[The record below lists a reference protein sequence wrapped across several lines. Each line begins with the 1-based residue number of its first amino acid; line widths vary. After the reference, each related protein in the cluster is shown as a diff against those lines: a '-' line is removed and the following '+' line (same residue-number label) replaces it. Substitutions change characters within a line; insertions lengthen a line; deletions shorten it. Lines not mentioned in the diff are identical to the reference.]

1 MVASCKIFCENV
13 YVNNQLKYLNWRFK
27 MTITQDSRMTEDAK
41 DAADAFLS
49 AVVAND
55 NEMVRGFLEME
66 PTLIYS
72 RNKFE
77 STAIHYLIVDGT
89 PEDLTTLRAILEVA
103 EQNDVLPDYNI
114 RNNNGH
120 NAYHA
125 LQVHVRDPLNH
136 EFAAAIGIHLT
147 TRLTGN
153 VYTDEEY
160 ARLRAQ
166 ADEYFRERDEREAQR
181 QRGEDY
187 FNGNSN
193 HQFLEDVN
201 KGARINTAIV
211 DDQSDSFRLKDLFN
225 NLNTEKNTNQIN
237 AEVDEILKTFS
248 FSTPFAMGS
257 FESEEFLILIPQAL
271 SNFFHKIYQY
281 IFGDDDSL

>member
-1 MVASCKIFCENV
+1 
-13 YVNNQLKYLNWRFK
+13 
-27 MTITQDSRMTEDAK
+27 MTIIQDSRMTEDAK

-49 AVVAND
+49 AVAAND

-72 RNKFE
+72 RDENGN
-77 STAIHYLIVDGT
+77 TAISELILRGT
-89 PEDLTTLRAILEVA
+89 PEDLITLRAILEVA

-114 RNNNGH
+114 RNNNGYS
-120 NAYHA
+120 AYQM
-125 LQVHVRDPLNH
+125 LQVHAGEELNIQ
-136 EFAAAIGIHLT
+136 FAAAIGIHVT

-166 ADEYFRERDEREAQR
+166 EDEYFRERDEREAQR
-181 QRGEDY
+181 QREDGY
-187 FNGNSN
+187 FNGNRN

-201 KGARINTAIV
+201 KGARINTALV

-225 NLNTEKNTNQIN
+225 NLNKEKNINQIN
-237 AEVDEILKTFS
+237 AEVDEILKN
-248 FSTPFAMGS
+248 
-257 FESEEFLILIPQAL
+257 FLIFY
-271 SNFFHKIYQY
+271 SFCYGKF
-281 IFGDDDSL
+281 